1 MKIVV
6 VTCEK
11 CQKRR
16 MLPRTLVG
24 KNATCTCGHVFAVSG
39 EPLSRVKDALWKTL
53 SERVQD
59 GEVTAAKE
67 LVHELRSLKPSETEK
82 QELTEILSR
91 CKETSL
97 IKYERQSADSHVPQS
112 VDQKSKFRGASAA
125 ALVIALFTGIYL
137 VSNADSLQDDS
148 PVPPKQPVAD
158 SPVPPKQPV
167 ADSPVPPKQ
176 PVADS
181 PVPPKQLTFTDD
193 DRKIVEAITQLRNLL
208 QEMISNEVNAAE
220 AATLIDTHVAQLDAF
235 VRSSKEILLATAVL
249 KIEAGLDST
258 AELRLIQRSQPRYWL
273 ARRVE
278 TVAQL
283 VTKGS
288 KFAFG
293 TLIKYQRDVVDAS
306 KSASTPPEFIELA
319 RQLIWIWD
327 SAERLATLS
336 VRNKTSLRRLRDS
349 EDAIAIMT
357 RDDVQKEI
365 AKAKNERVDFDVK
378 NEQNKKEVRERAV
391 RIITRDLLN
400 IRLDTQAAF
409 LHSGDSYEQA
419 IEALKPLS
427 ANLGRAISNYDK
439 IDSAL
444 SDAKSSR
451 DRVDDEN
458 ETAKDAADDSVER
471 LETLLDGAR
480 REVYVARV
488 QYNHKWDE
496 IRGIIVGAAIIV
508 NTARDKVKQIS
519 FRHKDIIGSNVKLLE
534 ELGVTQQAIGEML
547 RHLPAM
553 PDREIKVTKGQQEL
567 EEAVRL
573 AKELHIDTESV
584 FESIVESLAIS
595 PL

>member
-1 MKIVV
+1 
-6 VTCEK
+6 
-11 CQKRR
+11 
-16 MLPRTLVG
+16 
-24 KNATCTCGHVFAVSG
+24 
-39 EPLSRVKDALWKTL
+39 
-53 SERVQD
+53 
-59 GEVTAAKE
+59 
-67 LVHELRSLKPSETEK
+67 
-82 QELTEILSR
+82 
-91 CKETSL
+91 
-97 IKYERQSADSHVPQS
+97 
-112 VDQKSKFRGASAA
+112 
-125 ALVIALFTGIYL
+125 
-137 VSNADSLQDDS
+137 
-148 PVPPKQPVAD
+148 
-158 SPVPPKQPV
+158 
-167 ADSPVPPKQ
+167 
-176 PVADS
+176 
-181 PVPPKQLTFTDD
+181 
-193 DRKIVEAITQLRNLL
+193 
-208 QEMISNEVNAAE
+208 MISNEVNAAE

-488 QYNHKWDE
+488 PYNHKWDE

-534 ELGVTQQAIGEML
+534 ELGVTQQATGEML